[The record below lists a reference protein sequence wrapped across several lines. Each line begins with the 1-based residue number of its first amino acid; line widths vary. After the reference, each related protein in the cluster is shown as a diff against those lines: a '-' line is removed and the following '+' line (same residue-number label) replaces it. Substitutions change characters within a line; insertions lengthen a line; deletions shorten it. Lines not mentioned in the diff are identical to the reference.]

1 MATRVTTPVVAVAF
15 SGGRDSTAL
24 LHAVWR
30 QSAGTDLHVVALH
43 VHHGLMPRAD
53 DWWVHCQQQV
63 ARWARR
69 EGRLSFLGRRL
80 TQRPEAGQSVE
91 AWARRARYQALAE
104 MAAEVGADTVLL
116 AHHQRDQAE
125 TVLLQALR
133 GAGPAGLAGMPRAVE
148 RQGIRWVRP
157 WLGQPA
163 SAIDHYI
170 QRHRLRHIEDDSNL
184 DRRFARN
191 RLRHDVLPALEA
203 CFPHAQDAL
212 VAVAQHSHDA
222 SQLIQEVV
230 QAELQRLGASGV
242 ELPLPGWTG
251 MSAVRRRLVLAA
263 WLKRAAAEHGL
274 PPPHASL
281 QTQIAS
287 GLTRPGPAR
296 WQSEGG
302 LEWRLYR
309 GVLSATLLSP
319 GQVAGQPRQLAGP
332 QALELLDWHARL
344 DFEPVQAGGLSAE
357 QLDGAWLL
365 PRQGGE
371 QFQAG
376 PDRPPRSLK
385 KQFQAAGVPAWQRH
399 APVLCRRGAD
409 GRMDVLFV
417 PGLGVDARHAAVAG
431 TRQWRPIWSTDRP
444 DEVSDPLE

>member
-30 QSAGTDLHVVALH
+30 QSADSELRVVALH
-43 VHHGLMPRAD
+43 VHHGLMPGAD
-53 DWWVHCQQQV
+53 AWWWHCQQQV

-69 EGRLSFLGRRL
+69 DGRLSFLGCRL
-80 TQRPEAGQSVE
+80 SQRPEPGQSIE
-91 AWARRARYQALAE
+91 AWARRARYEALAE
-104 MAAEVGADTVLL
+104 MAAEVGADAVLL

-133 GAGPAGLAGMPRAVE
+133 GAGPAGLAGMPAAVE
-148 RQGIRWVRP
+148 RRGIRWLRP

-191 RLRHDVLPALEA
+191 RLRHDVLPPLEA
-203 CFPHAQDAL
+203 AFPGAQEAL
-212 VAVAQHSHDA
+212 VAVARHSHDA
-222 SQLIQEVV
+222 NLLIQEVV
-230 QAELQRLGASGV
+230 QAELQQLGARGA
-242 ELPLPGWTG
+242 ELPLAGWARL
-251 MSAVRRRLVLAA
+251 SPVRQRLVLAA
-263 WLKRAAAEHGL
+263 WLRQVAAAHGL
-274 PPPHASL
+274 PPPHGSL
-281 QTQIAS
+281 QLQIAS
-287 GLTRPGPAR
+287 RLAAPGSAR

-309 GVLSATLLSP
+309 GVLSAAPLP
-319 GQVAGQPRQLAGP
+319 GTPAPGRPRQLAGP
-332 QALELLDWHARL
+332 HALELPDWQARL
-344 DFEPVQAGGLSAE
+344 DFEPVQAGGLREE
-357 QLDGAWLL
+357 QLAGAWLL

-371 QFQAG
+371 QFQSAPG
-376 PDRPPRSLK
+376 RPPRSLK
-385 KQFQAAGVPAWQRH
+385 KQFQAVGVPAWQRH

-409 GRMDVLFV
+409 GRTDVLFV
-417 PGLGVDARHAAVAG
+417 PGLGVDARQASVAG
-431 TRQWRPIWSTDRP
+431 TRQWRPIWTANRP